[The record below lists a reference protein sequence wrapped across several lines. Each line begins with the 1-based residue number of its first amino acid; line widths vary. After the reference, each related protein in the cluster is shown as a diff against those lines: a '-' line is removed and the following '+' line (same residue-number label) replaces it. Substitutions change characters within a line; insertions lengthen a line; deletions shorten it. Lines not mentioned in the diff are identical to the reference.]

1 VNNLNNGPR
10 YQNGATMVEFAMTV
24 SLFLLLVLAIMEFV
38 MLLFDMSRANEMTRQ
53 LSRLAITASPVCD
66 IWGTG
71 TGCGGS
77 GATSLSCPG
86 GAAVTV
92 NLSEVDTSAPSPP
105 TSRGPTGYRMLEL
118 AQDFLPSVQAS
129 QLEVSYACTT
139 AGMTGRPRP
148 IPLVTVRLQNFSRPF
163 VVGEFLGLGVAFN
176 FPAFEVTRIGEDL
189 YTEGS

>member
-1 VNNLNNGPR
+1 MNSLNNGPR
-10 YQNGATMVEFAMTV
+10 YQSGATMVEFALTV

-86 GAAVTV
+86 GSAVTV
-92 NLSEVDTSAPSPP
+92 NLSEVNTSAPTSPAD
-105 TSRGPTGYRMLEL
+105 RGPTGYRMLQL
-118 AQDFLPSVQAS
+118 AHGKKF
-129 QLEVSYACTT
+129 
-139 AGMTGRPRP
+139 
-148 IPLVTVRLQNFSRPF
+148 
-163 VVGEFLGLGVAFN
+163 
-176 FPAFEVTRIGEDL
+176 
-189 YTEGS
+189 